1 MRGDIVSI
9 AGEGAGG
16 ADVRGGVTEV
26 SLQDAAIN
34 PLAAWLGGFGVLSFV
49 DGLGGA
55 VPR

>member
-1 MRGDIVSI
+1 VRGDIVSI